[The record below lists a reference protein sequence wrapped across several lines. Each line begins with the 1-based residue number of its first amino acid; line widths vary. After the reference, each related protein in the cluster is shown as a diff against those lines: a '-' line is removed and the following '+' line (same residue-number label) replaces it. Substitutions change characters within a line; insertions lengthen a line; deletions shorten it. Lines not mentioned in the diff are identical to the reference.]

1 MRVNANPMDARVR
14 RSRRDLMDALEA
26 LIQEKNFGD
35 ITVKDIVERALV
47 SKNTFYNN
55 YPDKEALLD
64 DLFERHGEELRR
76 SVDPESMIKEGK
88 DIRDIYRKCIALIV
102 DYFYDTPSLSRKI
115 IRNDHSKA
123 LYWAFERFIR
133 KTTAKTVKL
142 YADIVDIHLD
152 EDVLTCFYAGG
163 FANLVY
169 FLLSSEQEKDRDF
182 MVESLYEI
190 TLPSFAFGRKEKK
203 KGE

>member
-1 MRVNANPMDARVR
+1 MDNDKTRYRMAEAIKHLMARMPL
-14 RSRRDLMDALEA
+14 D
-26 LIQEKNFGD
+26 K